1 MSTKHINNINL
12 SLNANKQRNVYIRHR
27 NKNEQERSRL
37 KREIENYFLEIN
49 KFTQYKTNNNNS
61 IFIGKII
68 QRNPLPFLSGF
79 RSVDNKG
86 RNASKK
92 KMERARSCE
101 VVGGSERGK
110 GGSKEWE
117 WVSKK
122 NEWYWNWK
130 RKICGKRESVL
141 KIIENKFIHEK
152 MMKKYNW

>member
-12 SLNANKQRNVYIRHR
+12 SLNADKQQRNVYIRHR

-86 RNASKK
+86 RNALKK

-101 VVGGSERGK
+101 VL

-117 WVSKK
+117 WGSKK